1 MAVRNLPI
9 TKTREQLSMLHA
21 ELSRD
26 PELTI
31 AVTNRGQPVL
41 ALLNWDLYE
50 SIVETLEIL
59 SDEDLMAN
67 LRRSIREIKEGKLIA
82 FEEAAIEED

>member
-1 MAVRNLPI
+1 MAVKNMPI
-9 TKTREQLSMLHA
+9 TKTREQLTSLHL

-31 AVTNRGQPVL
+31 AVTNRGRPVL

-59 SDEDLMAN
+59 GDEDLMGK
-67 LRRSIREIKEGKLIA
+67 LKRSIREVAAGKLVPFDEVA
-82 FEEAAIEED
+82 NGEE